1 MTAPTVERSATALCG
16 SHKISYIVAMSSR
29 RAIIVIL
36 DACGVGELPDAAVY
50 GDGGSSTIPH
60 VAQAVG
66 GLNMPN
72 CQRLGFGNIVP
83 IKGIAPN
90 ATSVA
95 AFGKMAEKSPGKDST
110 TGHWEI
116 AGVILD
122 APFPV
127 FPQGFPRDLVSEF
140 ERRAAV
146 KTIGNVAA
154 SGTEIIEQLGEK
166 HLKTSAII
174 LYTSA
179 DSVLQLAAH
188 EEIYPIERQY
198 EICRIARELCTGPYD
213 VGRVIARPFVGKPG
227 AFTRTPRRKDFSRLP
242 PRPTLLDKLVERGEK
257 VLSVGKIYDLFARQG
272 ISKAIKTANN
282 AEVMEQLVS
291 AVKSDQDH
299 ALIFANLVDFDQ
311 LWGHRNDEVRF
322 ARALEDFD
330 AALPKLL
337 ESLRD
342 DDLLIITADH
352 GCDPTIKSSTDHS
365 REYVPLLVYGRS
377 FTGGVNLG
385 TRETFADVA
394 ATLAEYFGVE
404 MDFPGKSFF
413 GKLL

>member
-1 MTAPTVERSATALCG
+1 MTT
-16 SHKISYIVAMSSR
+16 K

-36 DACGVGELPDAAVY
+36 DACGVGELPDATAY
-50 GDGGSSTIPH
+50 GDSGSSTIPH
-60 VAQAVG
+60 VADAVG
-66 GLNMPN
+66 GLKMPN
-72 CQRLGFGNIVP
+72 CQRLGLGNIVQ
-83 IKGIAPN
+83 IKGVASNPN
-90 ATSVA
+90 AMA

-116 AGVILD
+116 AGVTLD

-127 FPQGFPRDLVSEF
+127 FPQGFPRDLVLEL
-140 ERRAAV
+140 ERRAGV

-154 SGTEIIEQLGEK
+154 SGTEIIERLGEE

-188 EEIYPIERQY
+188 EELYPIERQY

-242 PRPTLLDKLVERGEK
+242 PRPTLLDKLAERGDK
-257 VLSVGKIYDLFARQG
+257 VMSIGKIYDLFAGQG
-272 ISKAIKTANN
+272 ISKSIKTANN
-282 AEVMEQLVS
+282 AEVMEQLIATVQ
-291 AVKSDQDH
+291 ADREH

-311 LWGHRNDEVRF
+311 LWGHRNDEVQF
-322 ARALEDFD
+322 ARALEEFD
-330 AALPKLL
+330 LELPSLV

-342 DDLLIITADH
+342 EDLLVITADH
-352 GCDPTIKSSTDHS
+352 GCDPTIKTSTDHS
-365 REYVPLLVYGRS
+365 REYVPLLVYGRR
-377 FTGGVNLG
+377 FKGKVDLG

-394 ATLAEYFGVE
+394 ATLAEYFGIE
-404 MDFPGKSFF
+404 PYFPGRSFWRE
-413 GKLL
+413 LR